1 MARKT
6 RTERLTI
13 SIDKELKR
21 RFDIVCRWKDFNMS
35 QVAEE
40 LFDNWVQE
48 NAPPGLFDLE
58 KEAQQ
63 DEPPATTNNSGGKG
77 RGKKGQDG

>member
-21 RFDIVCRWKDFNMS
+21 RFDIVCRWKDLNMS

-40 LFDNWVQE
+40 LFDDWVQE

-58 KEAQQ
+58 KESESQQ
-63 DEPPATTNNSGGKG
+63 EQPPATPGGK
-77 RGKKGQDG
+77 RQGKAGGEE